1 MPMNGERRRG
11 LSLVE
16 VLISASLFTIVILGI
31 SQTVLLMHRYS
42 RATFCKYKAHLIA
55 TSYFESLLCD
65 THPYHFNGKTGEIE
79 LQNVSNPEETCKFN
93 YYYKGESKKEN
104 EFIESVYADDEN
116 LKITMYLEIE
126 ESPLYQSY
134 QCSDGKDLKRT
145 AINPPEGFQS
155 LRLEYEYTSP
165 FSSTKQGSK
174 DLLYAIRPL
183 IPDDPE
189 FNS

>member
-1 MPMNGERRRG
+1 MNGERRRG

-55 TSYFESLLCD
+55 TSFFESLLCD
-65 THPYHFNGKTGEIE
+65 THPYHFNDKTGTIT
-79 LQNVSNPEETCKFN
+79 LQNVSSPEEPYNFK
-93 YYYKGESKKEN
+93 YYYKDESKNEAKN
-104 EFIESVYADDEN
+104 EFTVSVYADDKN
-116 LKITMYLEIE
+116 LKITMYLKIE

-134 QCSDGKDLKRT
+134 QCSDEDLKRT

-155 LRLEYEYTSP
+155 LLLEYEYTSP
-165 FSSTKQGSK
+165 FSSTQQDPK

-189 FNS
+189 FI